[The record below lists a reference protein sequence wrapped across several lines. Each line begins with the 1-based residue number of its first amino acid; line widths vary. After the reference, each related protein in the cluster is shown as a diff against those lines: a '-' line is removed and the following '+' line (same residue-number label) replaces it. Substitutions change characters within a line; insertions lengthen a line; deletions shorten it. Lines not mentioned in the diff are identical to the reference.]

1 MADEVSRVD
10 RCTLPRK
17 SETDHRWISS
27 CGLGHLLDLDLQ
39 MPILMER
46 VRLGNRSERLPSCSR
61 KLGAG
66 TRLKVMLHEIECD
79 EDELLEIPKNWIHI
93 RLELNGYAAS
103 FREAFTL
110 HYLEKE

>member
-1 MADEVSRVD
+1 
-10 RCTLPRK
+10 
-17 SETDHRWISS
+17 
-27 CGLGHLLDLDLQ
+27 
-39 MPILMER
+39 
-46 VRLGNRSERLPSCSR
+46 
-61 KLGAG
+61 
-66 TRLKVMLHEIECD
+66 MLHEIECD